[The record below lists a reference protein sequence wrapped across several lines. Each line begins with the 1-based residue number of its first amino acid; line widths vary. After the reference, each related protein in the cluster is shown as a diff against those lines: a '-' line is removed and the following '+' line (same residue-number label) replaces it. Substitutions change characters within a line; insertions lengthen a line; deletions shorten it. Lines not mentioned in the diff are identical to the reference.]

1 MVRGVMTGDHPQ
13 RQGDPTPGAGQA
25 WTALGYLI
33 AGMAVWGF
41 AGWLVDRWLGSDGIA
56 TAAGIMVGV
65 AGGIYLIMK
74 RMGPS

>member
-1 MVRGVMTGDHPQ
+1 M
-13 RQGDPTPGAGQA
+13 
-25 WTALGYLI
+25 
-33 AGMAVWGF
+33 WGF

-56 TAAGIMVGV
+56 AAVGIMVGV